1 MLVRASARSAR
12 TAIVVREGARHSVRA
27 MSTDVKVALE
37 RNDGRFRVKTFN
49 AISPVGLEKFPGD
62 AYDVGGEEPNPHAIL
77 LRSHK
82 LQESDVDIT
91 VRAIARCGAGTNNC
105 NVDRMTELGIPVF
118 NTPGANA
125 NAVKELVIAGLFL
138 ASRDIV
144 GGANHMT
151 KLHQDGIARERVEK
165 DKSMFG
171 GGEVAGKTLGVI
183 GLGHIG
189 AAVAQVRTTARVV
202 VGPPPTLSPSCRGGG
217 RFASEHNAHA
227 ESREGSRVA
236 WRENDWT
243 QPGFVAGWDVMM
255 MECGRRRWWRAR
267 SGDVTRQPSID

>member
-1 MLVRASARSAR
+1 MIVRASARRAR
-12 TAIVVREGARHSVRA
+12 TAITGASTSVRA
-27 MSTDVKVALE
+27 ASTVSESVKVPIE
-37 RNDGRFRVKTFN
+37 REDGRFRIKTFN
-49 AISPVGLEKFPGD
+49 AISPVGLEKFPN
-62 AYDVGGEEPNPHAIL
+62 ASYDVGGEEPNPHAIL

-217 RFASEHNAHA
+217 RCASEHNAHA
-227 ESREGSRVA
+227 
-236 WRENDWT
+236 
-243 QPGFVAGWDVMM
+243 
-255 MECGRRRWWRAR
+255 
-267 SGDVTRQPSID
+267 